1 MNNMARPR
9 SFTEDELIALIN
21 EYYLEYPNRMVKT
34 SDLERYANA
43 HGHPEF
49 KSYSIRRCPKAKQYI
64 DQINANNQ
72 VTLETTIV
80 TWRQLDVDAF
90 LNLNRSR
97 SDLKNALIQRD
108 NYYGEVCRSAGEFL
122 RDKEHLEDKIRRM
135 KSEINDLKSQIAE
148 LEQMN
153 TNKINRYSQ
162 DMLSKMKKVLDTY
175 VYPDIA
181 NEILKKEGLDSLFG
195 LYVNPASIESE
206 MITPES
212 VLEIRS
218 NQTNTSDEDD
228 TVDSIQ
234 DLMGGFDDE

>member
-162 DMLSKMKKVLDTY
+162 EMLSKMKKVLDTY

-181 NEILKKEGLDSLFG
+181 NEILKKEGLDTLFG
-195 LYVNPASIESE
+195 LYVNPESVESE

-212 VLEIRS
+212 VLEISS
-218 NQTNTSDEDD
+218 NQTTTSDEDD
-228 TVDSIQ
+228 TVDSVQ

>member
-1 MNNMARPR
+1 MARPR

-21 EYYLEYPNRMVKT
+21 EYYLEYPNRMIKT
-34 SDLERYANA
+34 SDLERYAKT
-43 HGHPEF
+43 HGRPNF
-49 KSYSIRRCPKAKQYI
+49 KAYSIRRCPKAKQYI

-153 TNKINRYSQ
+153 TKRINRYSQ
-162 DMLSKMKKVLDTY
+162 VMLSKMKKVLDTY

-181 NEILKKEGLDSLFG
+181 NEILKKEGLSSLFG
-195 LYVNPASIESE
+195 LYVNPESVESE

-212 VLEIRS
+212 VLEITS
-218 NQTNTSDEDD
+218 NQNISDEDD

-234 DLMGGFDDE
+234 DLMGGFDNE

>member
-1 MNNMARPR
+1 M
-9 SFTEDELIALIN
+9 TIK
-21 EYYLEYPNRMVKT
+21 V

-49 KSYSIRRCPKAKQYI
+49 KSHSIRRCPRAKQYI

-162 DMLSKMKKVLDTY
+162 EMLSKMKKVLDTY

-181 NEILKKEGLDSLFG
+181 NEILKKEGLGSLFG
-195 LYVNPASIESE
+195 LYVNPESVESE

-212 VLEIRS
+212 VLETTG
-218 NQTNTSDEDD
+218 NQNISDEDD

>member
-1 MNNMARPR
+1 MARPR
-9 SFTEDELIALIN
+9 LFTEDELIALIN
-21 EYYLEYPNRMVKT
+21 EYYLEYPNRMIKT

-43 HGHPEF
+43 HGRPNF
-49 KSYSIRRCPKAKQYI
+49 KAYSIRRCPKAKQYI

-122 RDKEHLEDKIRRM
+122 NDKNRLEAKITRM
-135 KSEINDLKSQIAE
+135 QSEINDLKNQIAE

-153 TNKINRYSQ
+153 TKRINRYSQ
-162 DMLSKMKKVLDTY
+162 VMLSKMKKVLDTY

-181 NEILKKEGLDSLFG
+181 NEILKKEGLGSLFG
-195 LYVNPASIESE
+195 LYVNPESVESE

-212 VLEIRS
+212 VLEITS
-218 NQTNTSDEDD
+218 HQNISDEDD